1 MPYAIDFFEMDTL
14 TNMHSVGLETRLD
27 ALWKEIQSGKYD
39 LITTFGEVA
48 FETLNRYHEKIP
60 KEVAIVFLGSPT
72 GWQRMLGEHENLTG
86 VVDEVNPEENIELIR
101 KLLPEKKKLL
111 LLTHWGARTGK

>member
-1 MPYAIDFFEMDTL
+1 VEGDSIGE
-14 TNMHSVGLETRLD
+14 
-27 ALWKEIQSGKYD
+27 YD

-72 GWQRMLGEHENLTG
+72 GWHGCWESMR
-86 VVDEVNPEENIELIR
+86 I
-101 KLLPEKKKLL
+101 
-111 LLTHWGARTGK
+111 